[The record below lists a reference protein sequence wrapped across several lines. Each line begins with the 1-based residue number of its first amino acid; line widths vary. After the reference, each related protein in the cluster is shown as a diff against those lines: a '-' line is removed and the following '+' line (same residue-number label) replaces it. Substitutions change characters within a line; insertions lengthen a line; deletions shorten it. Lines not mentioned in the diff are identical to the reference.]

1 MALAGL
7 SMASDEFIGL
17 TFNNT
22 GTGTGT
28 SSMLGFTFTLKANSS
43 DYTVTNTMEIE
54 FPEVLTLTEVSF
66 DKVFVFNKNN
76 TYGSGISSKDVY
88 LYITDTEGTIL
99 GISEATSVSAN
110 TDSNTTGG
118 PVTFTLDC
126 DIDTDSVYRAWF
138 MGSDSSYS
146 TSDTGVQ
153 TISLTGAG
161 ASTVELR
168 SVSALVST
176 SGDLKLLTNTS
187 AGTTNHTFANMSIKT
202 VPEPTTATL
211 SLLAL
216 AGLAAR
222 RRRR

>member
-28 SSMLGFTFTLKANSS
+28 SSMLGFAFTLNATSD

-54 FPEVLTLTEVSF
+54 FPEVLTLKEVSF

-76 TYGSGISSKDVY
+76 KYGTGITSKDGY

-99 GISEATSVSAN
+99 GISGATSVSAN
-110 TDSNTTGG
+110 TDSGAAGG
-118 PVTFTLDC
+118 SVTFTLDC
-126 DIDTDSVYRAWF
+126 GNITAGKEYQAWF

-146 TSDTGVQ
+146 TSNTGVQ
-153 TISLTGAG
+153 TISFSDT
-161 ASTVELR
+161 TVELR
-168 SVSALVST
+168 SSSALVGT
-176 SGDLKLLTNTS
+176 SGDLKLLTNTDAATS
-187 AGTTNHTFANMSIKT
+187 SHTFANMSIKAI
-202 VPEPTTATL
+202 PEPTTATL

>member
-22 GTGTGT
+22 GTGSGT

-76 TYGSGISSKDVY
+76 TYGSGITSKDVY

-110 TDSNTTGG
+110 TNANTTGG
-118 PVTFTLDC
+118 SVTFTLDC
-126 DIDTDSVYRAWF
+126 DNLKTSNEYQAWF

-153 TISLTGAG
+153 TISLSGN
-161 ASTVELR
+161 TVELR

-187 AGTTNHTFANMSIKT
+187 AATTNHTFANMSIKT

-222 RRRR
+222 RRRK